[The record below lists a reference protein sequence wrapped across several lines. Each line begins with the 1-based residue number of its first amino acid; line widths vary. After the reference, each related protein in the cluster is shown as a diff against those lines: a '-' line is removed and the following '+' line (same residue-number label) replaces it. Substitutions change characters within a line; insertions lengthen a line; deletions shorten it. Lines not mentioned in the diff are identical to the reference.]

1 MSQPKYQLYYSP
13 GSCSMAI
20 HVLLNEVGAS
30 FTLENTAIKD
40 GKNRS
45 EAFLKINPRGQVPA
59 LVEDGKAM
67 LEGGA
72 ILTYLCDK
80 YNSPLLPKDGWAR
93 AQALQWLM
101 FCNSTLHP
109 AYSRCFWL
117 NRMTETGKE
126 VYLAKA
132 VEWVNRLWQDIE
144 AELQNKPYLCGNECT
159 IGDVLLTVI
168 ANWSNNIPLPITIGP
183 KTRALFARVIA
194 RPSYQKALATEQVEY
209 KMAS

>member
-1 MSQPKYQLYYSP
+1 MYNLYYSP

-20 HVLLNEVGAS
+20 HVLLNEVGAQ
-30 FTLENTAIKD
+30 FTLENTTIKE

-45 EAFLKINPRGQVPA
+45 ETFLKINPRGQVPA

-80 YNSPLLPKDGWAR
+80 HNSPLLPKDGWAR

-117 NRMTETGKE
+117 NRLPDAGKE
-126 VYLAKA
+126 VFLAKA
-132 VEWVNRLWQDIE
+132 VEWVNRLWQDVE
-144 AELQNKPYLCGNECT
+144 THLQNQPYLCGNECT

-168 ANWSNNIPLPITIGP
+168 ANWSGNIPATITIGP

>member
-1 MSQPKYQLYYSP
+1 MYKLYYSP

-20 HVLLNEVGAS
+20 HVLLNEIGAD
-30 FTLENTAIKD
+30 FQLENTAIRE
-40 GKNRS
+40 GKNKS

-59 LVEDGKAM
+59 LAEDGKAM

-72 ILTYLCDK
+72 ILTYLADK
-80 YNSPLLPKDGWAR
+80 HSSHLLPSEGWAR

-117 NRMTETGKE
+117 MRSEEPGKDAF
-126 VYLAKA
+126 LKKSA
-132 VEWVNRLWQDIE
+132 EWVNRLWQDVE
-144 AELQNKPYLCGNECT
+144 HQLQNQLYLCGEECT
-159 IGDVLLTVI
+159 IGDILLTVI
-168 ANWSNNIPLPITIGP
+168 ANWSGNIPVPITIGP
-183 KTRALFARVIA
+183 KARALFARVIA
-194 RPSYQKALATEQVEY
+194 RPAYQKALATEQVEY

>member
-1 MSQPKYQLYYSP
+1 MYKLYYSP

-20 HVLLNEVGAS
+20 HVLLNEIGAD
-30 FTLENTAIKD
+30 FQLENTAIRE
-40 GKNRS
+40 GKNKS

-59 LVEDGKAM
+59 LEEDGKAM

-72 ILTYLCDK
+72 ILAYLCDK
-80 YNSPLLPKDGWAR
+80 HSSHLLPSEGWAR

-117 NRMTETGKE
+117 MRSEEAGKD
-126 VYLAKA
+126 VFLKKA
-132 VEWVNRLWQDIE
+132 VEWVNRLWSDV
-144 AELQNKPYLCGNECT
+144 ELQLQNQLYLCGSECT
-159 IGDVLLTVI
+159 IGDILLTVI
-168 ANWSNNIPLPITIGP
+168 ANWSGNIPAAISIGP

-194 RPSYQKALATEQVEY
+194 RPAYQKALATEQVEY